1 MSNTQAI
8 DQITRLKNR
17 YLLFRWI
24 EIALMVI
31 GVFLLMW
38 SLISLVSYS
47 ILLKIVVS
55 MGVGL
60 TIAAWKVA
68 QYKLRHFN
76 NQIFI
81 RYLNSRYPQLEESAD
96 LILKS
101 VESLS
106 RLQQLQLQKTISHF
120 DSIYPE
126 IKIPNALPRTI
137 GLFILCAAT
146 SFILT
151 AFVSPWSFSKN
162 KNTIID
168 LDKVNVKIEKGAA
181 IVTSLSIIVTP
192 PFYTSIKSSQ
202 STSPDVKVPE
212 GSKLTWQIGFSD
224 SVSSPKLFL
233 SGKDSVLL
241 VSIQNQ
247 YQANLNVTSSGF
259 YQIGWNKNS
268 RSDYFKIEVINDQP
282 PKITINNLNQFTK
295 LSFTN
300 AIKIPA
306 QSTITDEY
314 GLTNAI
320 IIATVSKG
328 SGESVKFRE
337 EKLEF
342 EKPTTISGK
351 TVKASLTLDL
361 KKLGMEAGDELY
373 FYVQAI
379 DNKTPLPNYSRTETF
394 FIALQDTTKQVLVE
408 DDGLGVDLMPEYFRS
423 QRQIIIDTEKLLREK
438 KKIALQQFKSTSNEL
453 GYDQKV
459 LRLRYGQFLGEEF
472 EGQIGKA
479 AVGYDHDK
487 EENEDITKQFGHAH
501 DKENEHNL
509 VPDKKTAPTGHSHG
523 DEHKEDAKEN
533 PLEAFAHNHDDG
545 EQATFF
551 VQSVR
556 AKLKAALTVMWDAEL
571 YLRLYEPEKS
581 LPYQYTALKL
591 LKEISNDS
599 RIYVHRTGFDP
610 PPIKEEKRLTA
621 NLEEVRNSTGRTEQS
636 LSKRYPEIRKTVVLI
651 DELLSHSEIITSDKQ
666 QLHKAGQE
674 LATIAIEQS
683 GKYLDGLSLIKRI
696 TDEKLKIEEL
706 HQALEKIKIIL
717 WKVLPEESA
726 SPTKS
731 ELTTHELDQQFLKS
745 LNKLNHD

>member
-1 MSNTQAI
+1 MSNKQTI

-17 YLLFRWI
+17 YLLLRWI
-24 EIALMVI
+24 EIALLAI
-31 GVFLLMW
+31 GGFLLVW
-38 SLISLVSYS
+38 SLISLISHS
-47 ILLKIVVS
+47 ILLTIIVS
-55 MGVGL
+55 MGIGSA
-60 TIAAWKVA
+60 IAAWKII
-68 QYKLRHFN
+68 QYKLHHFN

-96 LILKS
+96 LILRP

-106 RLQQLQLQKTISHF
+106 RLQKLQLQKTIGHF
-120 DSIYPE
+120 DSIYLE
-126 IKIPNALPRTI
+126 IKVPNALPRTI
-137 GLFILCAAT
+137 GIFILCAAT
-146 SFILT
+146 SFIL
-151 AFVSPWSFSKN
+151 ASFVSPWSFS

-168 LDKVNVKIEKGAA
+168 LDKVNGKIERGAA
-181 IVTSLSIIVTP
+181 TITSLSILVTP
-192 PFYTSIKSSQ
+192 PSYTNIKSFR
-202 STSPDVKVPE
+202 STSSDIKVPE
-212 GSKLTWQIGFSD
+212 GSKATWQISFSD
-224 SVSSPKLFL
+224 PVSSPQLFL
-233 SGKDSVLL
+233 SGKDSVQL
-241 VSIQNQ
+241 VSIQDQ
-247 YQANLNVTSSGF
+247 YQTILNVTSSGF
-259 YQIGWNKNS
+259 YQIAWNRNL
-268 RSDYFKIEVINDQP
+268 RSDYFKIEVINDHP
-282 PKITINNLNQFTK
+282 PKITIDNLNQFTK

-300 AIKIPA
+300 AIKIPV

-337 EKLEF
+337 EKISF

-351 TVKASLTLDL
+351 IVKASLTLDL
-361 KKLGMEAGDELY
+361 KKLGMEVGDELY
-373 FYVQAI
+373 FYVQAL
-379 DNKTPLPNYSRTETF
+379 DNKTPIPNYSRTETF
-394 FIALQDTTKQVLVE
+394 FIALQDTTKQVLAE

-423 QRQIIIDTEKLLREK
+423 QRQIIIDTEKLLRER
-438 KKIALQQFKSTSNEL
+438 KKIALQQFKATSNEL

-479 AVGYDHDK
+479 AVADDHDK
-487 EENEDITKQFGHAH
+487 EESEDVAKQFGHAH

-509 VPDKKTAPTGHSHG
+509 VPDKKVAPAGHSHD
-523 DEHKEDAKEN
+523 DELKEDAKEN

-610 PPIKEEKRLTA
+610 PPLKEEKRLTA
-621 NLEEVRNSTGRTEQS
+621 NLEEVHNSTGRTEQV
-636 LSKRYPEIRKTVVLI
+636 LSKSYPEIRKAVVLI
-651 DELLSHSEIITSDKQ
+651 EKLLSNSEINDNDKL
-666 QLHKAGQE
+666 QLHRAGQE
-674 LATIAIEQS
+674 LATISIGQP
-683 GKYLDGLSLIKRI
+683 GKYLDGLSLIKKI
-696 TDEKLKIEEL
+696 TDGKMEAEEL
-706 HQALEKIKIIL
+706 HQAIEKIKIIF

-726 SPTKS
+726 SPAKR